1 MGMEGRLRGA
11 SEDSG
16 KRERKTPKKYKTKKE
31 QVISKEVVQKVGR
44 SNLWDERKSF
54 GVLRQV
60 LKSGGDADDR
70 IKHWMKE
77 EERVAVVVIVMVVE
91 VVMLVDEQVWKWK
104 LEEMVSVAFVMGEN
118 M

>member
-1 MGMEGRLRGA
+1 MELARTRV
-11 SEDSG
+11 
-16 KRERKTPKKYKTKKE
+16 REREKPKKYKTKKE

-70 IKHWMKE
+70 VKHWGGDDGSGGDCDDYGG
-77 EERVAVVVIVMVVE
+77 RGDDV
-91 VVMLVDEQVWKWK
+91 
-104 LEEMVSVAFVMGEN
+104 GG
-118 M
+118 

>member
-54 GVLRQV
+54 GVFRQV

-70 IKHWMKE
+70 VKHWVKVE
-77 EERVAVVVIVMVVE
+77 EMVAVVVIVMVMVVE
-91 VVMLVDEQVWKWK
+91 VVMLVDEKVWKWK
-104 LEEMVSVAFVMGEN
+104 LGDMVSVWL
-118 M
+118 